1 MSAVTLELLEAGH
14 DVTLVTSA
22 PEIPFASI
30 LAPTSLPATVA
41 RQLATTPGGPSPAKK
56 LRAYAQYRKKN
67 VDAGMVQPKAYDVD
81 RRATCDVL
89 IDFLSQREQIFEEE
103 VAWLKEERMDA
114 VLSDATFLGW

>member
-41 RQLATTPGGPSPAKK
+41 RQLATNPGPVSLKQ
-56 LRAYAQYRKKN
+56 LRTYAQYRKKN

-89 IDFLSQREQIFEEE
+89 IDFLSQRERMLEDE